1 MKRIDKWSVL
11 LGAALAS
18 TKTCEQI
25 VNTIDIAA
33 CDNDIVKMM
42 LNWLKQNDKQ
52 KVVDHLKSIGVEA
65 DMDTPV
71 IDTLIQD
78 VRHSTRKHR
87 YKAAAEMLLS
97 CAKLTPDKFIDT
109 VGVLLSDLE
118 GGDVSKE
125 VH

>member
-52 KVVDHLKSIGVEA
+52 KVVDYLKSIGVES
-65 DMDTPV
+65 DVDTPV

-78 VRHSTRKHR
+78 VRHSARKYR

-109 VGVLLSDLE
+109 VGVLLNDLE
-118 GGDVSKE
+118 GGDASKE